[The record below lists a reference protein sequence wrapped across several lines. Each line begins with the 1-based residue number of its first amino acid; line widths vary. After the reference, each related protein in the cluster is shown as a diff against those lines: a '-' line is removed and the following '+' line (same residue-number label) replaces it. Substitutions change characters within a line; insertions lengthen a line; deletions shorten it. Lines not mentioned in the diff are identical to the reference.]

1 MSTIESAYINALLA
15 DAVYVISPGLDADRQ
30 KRDLETRMTPT
41 QAAFIADN
49 FEVLNSIETPKL
61 LGSGFDA
68 VVWKGRAESDYAG
81 QIFVSMR
88 GTQGLEDIADDALLA
103 VKGIPY
109 QQIADMVNWWL
120 ANTASAGATEVKQ
133 IQVLSIGN
141 FQTFAPS
148 TPTVGT
154 GFLAG
159 LGPITAVN
167 GHSLGGYLATAFTRL
182 FGKDVQSVNTYNSAG
197 FSNVAPGNIEY
208 ESRNIANL
216 IGSAAGLTSFE

>member
-1 MSTIESAYINALLA
+1 MKKIEFAYINALLA
-15 DAVYVISPGLDADRQ
+15 DAAYISLKLNGTAD
-30 KRDLETRMTPT
+30 DLVLELSKRMTPT
-41 QAAFIADN
+41 QAQFIADN

-68 VVWKGRAESDYAG
+68 VVWKGRTGSEYAG
-81 QIFVSMR
+81 QVFVSMR
-88 GTQGLEDIADDALLA
+88 GTQGAQDIADDVSLA
-103 VKGIPY
+103 IKGIPY

-154 GFLAG
+154 GKLAG
-159 LGPITAVN
+159 LGLITAVN

-182 FGKDVQSVNTYNSAG
+182 FGKEFKASIPTTARASATLPQETSNTNTG
-197 FSNVAPGNIEY
+197 
-208 ESRNIANL
+208 
-216 IGSAAGLTSFE
+216 T